1 VKNRWVEPDLRDAV
15 VGFVESLHTRTTVP
29 RKNILSWASI
39 RRTTYYDWRR
49 RLGEPNRHNGHI
61 PKEHHATSEEKA
73 AVCTYARTQL
83 HKGYRTLTYE
93 MIDRDIAAL
102 SPSTVYRILSAAG
115 LLGRAGAPTKKG
127 TGFVQPLAA
136 HEHWHTDFTYINIGG
151 TFHFLCAVLDG
162 YSRAILAWEIAPTMT
177 SADAQRVLQKARE
190 AHPGAKP
197 RIISDNGSQF
207 TAREFGSF
215 LKTADYTHVTTSP
228 YHPQSNGKIERFN
241 LSYKHGCIYP
251 LTPLTLEDARRI
263 TGDYIEHYNNE
274 RLHSAV
280 GYITPANMLGGRQKE
295 IHDSRDIKLAAA
307 REKRVKTNNTTNA
320 STPLAA

>member
-15 VGFVESLHTRTTVP
+15 VGFVESLHTRTTLP

-39 RRTTYYDWRR
+39 RRTTYYDWRK

-61 PKEHHATSEEKA
+61 PREHHATPEEKA
-73 AVCTYARTQL
+73 EVCAYARTQL
-83 HKGYRTLTYE
+83 HKGYRALTYE
-93 MIDRDIAAL
+93 MLDGDIAAL
-102 SPSTVYRILSAAG
+102 SPSTIYRILSAAG

-127 TGFVQPLAA
+127 KGFAQPSAP
-136 HEHWHTDFTYINIGG
+136 HKHWHTDFTYINIGG

-162 YSRAILAWEIAPTMT
+162 YSRAVLAWEIAPTMT
-177 SADAQRVLQKARE
+177 SADAQRVIQKARE
-190 AHPGAKP
+190 AHPGARP

-215 LKTADYTHVTTSP
+215 LN
-228 YHPQSNGKIERFN
+228 HPQSNGKIERFN

-274 RLHSAV
+274 RLHSAL
-280 GYITPANMLGGRQKE
+280 GYITPADMLAGRQKE
-295 IHDSRDIKLAAA
+295 IHDSRDKKLAAA
-307 REKRVKTNNTTNA
+307 REKRVKTNNATKA